1 MQKINSE
8 AKLRDAILQL
18 EEKRNIE
25 GRMVRE
31 KFDRAIDSFKPVNLI
46 KSTLKIGEV
55 SPDLKD
61 TIISTSVGLAAG
73 FIVKIILGGFMKNPV
88 NKLLGNAAMFGITK
102 MVAQNPRTV
111 KSLGRGLSKIFRRKS
126 KARLHSA

>member
-8 AKLRDAILQL
+8 ANLRDAILQL

-25 GRMVRE
+25 GRIIRE
-31 KFDRAIDSFKPVNLI
+31 KFDRAIESFKPVNLI
-46 KSTLKIGEV
+46 KNTLKIGGV

-61 TIISTSVGLAAG
+61 TIISTSIGLAAG
-73 FIVKIILGGFMKNPV
+73 FLAKIVIGVIMKNPV

-102 MVAQNPRTV
+102 MVAQNPKTI
-111 KSLGRGLSKIFRRKS
+111 KSLGRGLSKIFRGKS
-126 KARLHSA
+126 EVRLHSA